1 MQWGTTMYCKH
12 FGLNELPFN
21 MTPNPRFV
29 YKNAVAEEVL
39 SKLRYG
45 IEARKGFFVLTGEA
59 GTGKTTLLRLLMRSF
74 PDTVAYAYIFNPR
87 LKFSALLRALLNDL
101 GIPAPM
107 ADKESM
113 LERLN
118 GYALEQHKQGRI
130 VACIL
135 DEAQGLSDEVL
146 EELRLLGNLETDSE
160 KLIQIILVGQPELER
175 RLDQAKLRQLKQRI
189 SHRHVLNPLH
199 AHEVGPYLA
208 ARLNQA
214 GYKGGRIFS
223 PAAVERISYYSR
235 GIPRLI
241 NSICDNALIRACR
254 IGTHEITVELIDE
267 AAVELRLFEPSPEV
281 MTGRLVSADQQAE
294 EEAAGA
300 GSISE
305 CAERPDN
312 AVSSDGSG
320 AARLSFEFD
329 MPSGPAV
336 LSRRIWMERFAIGSL
351 MTVIVSVLGGVALL
365 TPRGDSAPAQMKF
378 SHNDTRSIVPVAA
391 VPSTSSTI
399 SPDSF
404 GAQAPSATPST
415 FDQPSVTP
423 TLANGK
429 EFAGPTKEAQP
440 AALQARKIVRSP
452 SQAIYRVSA
461 TSFLRNKPTAN
472 ADIIDALHPGIRIEV
487 TNLGGE
493 YFAVRALGDEN
504 IHGFVHKEDAF
515 FEPLR

>member
-1 MQWGTTMYCKH
+1 MYCKH
-12 FGLNELPFN
+12 FGLNELPFS

-45 IEARKGFFVLTGEA
+45 IEAKKGFFVLTGEA

-74 PDTVAYAYIFNPR
+74 PDGVAYAYIFNPR

-101 GIPAPM
+101 GIPATV

-118 GYALEQHKQGRI
+118 GYVLDQHKRGGI
-130 VACIL
+130 VACIF

-189 SHRHVLNPLH
+189 SHRHVLNPLQ

-214 GYKGGRIFS
+214 GYKGDPLFS
-223 PAAVERISYYSR
+223 PTAVERISYYSR

-241 NSICDNALIRACR
+241 NSICDNALGRAWR
-254 IGTHEITVELIDE
+254 LGTREITAELIDE
-267 AAVELRLFEPSPEV
+267 AAVELRLLEPSPEV

-294 EEAAGA
+294 EELAGA

-305 CAERPDN
+305 YAERPDN
-312 AVSSDGSG
+312 AVSSDESC
-320 AARLSFEFD
+320 AARLSCEFE
-329 MPSGPAV
+329 MPSDPPV
-336 LSRRIWMERFAIGSL
+336 LSRRIRVERIAIGSL

-365 TPRGDSAPAQMKF
+365 TPRGDGAPAQMKL
-378 SHNDTRSIVPVAA
+378 SRNDTRSIVPAA
-391 VPSTSSTI
+391 AAPSTSSTI
-399 SPDSF
+399 SPDRF
-404 GAQAPSATPST
+404 GAQAPSPAPST

-423 TLANGK
+423 MLANGK
-429 EFAGPTKEAQP
+429 KIAGPTREAQP
-440 AALQARKIVRSP
+440 AAVQARKIVRSP
-452 SQAIYRVSA
+452 SQAIFRVSA

-472 ADIIDALHPGIRIEV
+472 ADIIDTLHPGIRIEV
-487 TNLGGE
+487 TSLGGE
-493 YFAVRALGDEN
+493 YFAVRALGDEH
-504 IHGFVHKEDAF
+504 IHGYVHKEDAF
-515 FEPLR
+515 FERLW

>member
-1 MQWGTTMYCKH
+1 MYCKH
-12 FGLNELPFN
+12 FGLNELPFS

-45 IEARKGFFVLTGEA
+45 IEAKKGFFVLTGEA

-74 PDTVAYAYIFNPR
+74 PDSVAYAYIFNPR

-101 GIPAPM
+101 GIPAPV
-107 ADKESM
+107 ASKEFM

-118 GYALEQHKQGRI
+118 AYALEQHKQGRI

-189 SHRHVLNPLH
+189 SHRHVLNPLQ

-214 GYKGGRIFS
+214 GYKGGRLFN
-223 PAAVERISYYSR
+223 PTAVERISYYSR
-235 GIPRLI
+235 GIPRMI

-254 IGTHEITVELIDE
+254 VGTHEITAELIDE
-267 AAVELRLFEPSPEV
+267 AAAELRLFEPSPEV

-294 EEAAGA
+294 GEAAGA
-300 GSISE
+300 GLISE
-305 CAERPDN
+305 CAERSDN
-312 AVSSDGSG
+312 AVTSDGSG
-320 AARLSFEFD
+320 AASLSCEFE
-329 MPSGPAV
+329 MPSGPAG
-336 LSRRIWMERFAIGSL
+336 LPRRIRLERIAIGSL
-351 MTVIVSVLGGVALL
+351 MTVVVSVLGGVALM
-365 TPRGDSAPAQMKF
+365 TPRGDGAPAQKKLSLNAM
-378 SHNDTRSIVPVAA
+378 RSTVPAA
-391 VPSTSSTI
+391 AARSTSPAI
-399 SPDSF
+399 SPDRF
-404 GAQAPSATPST
+404 DVQAPSPAPWTRDP
-415 FDQPSVTP
+415 PSVMP
-423 TLANGK
+423 SLANGK
-429 EFAGPTKEAQP
+429 EIDGPTRDALP
-440 AALQARKIVRSP
+440 AAVQARKIVRSP
-452 SQAIYRVSA
+452 SQAIFRVSA

-472 ADIIDALHPGIRIEV
+472 ADIIDTLHPGIRIEV

-493 YFAVRALGDEN
+493 YFAVRELGNEN
-504 IHGFVHKEDAF
+504 VHGYVHKEDAF
-515 FEPLR
+515 FERLR